1 MNNPISYA
9 DPSGHSI
16 VGAMFFGAVIGFLSV
31 YIPDVMENAQDG
43 FQASDLWTFRK
54 DNLLE
59 YGVNIIG
66 GALTGLI
73 GELGMSILI
82 SAPLVGAINTGVAYV
97 SGDIDTW
104 QEGLDHFLQSTL
116 IAGLTLG
123 SKNMSK
129 RIPKIGKVSGLNTK
143 LNNFINKTVSIAD
156 STLSVWGQYMDDTTS
171 VLILTFGVIN
181 TWKRLNSL

>member
-1 MNNPISYA
+1 MYS

-16 VGAMFFGAVIGFLSV
+16 LCAMVFGAIIGFLSV
-31 YIPDVMENAQDG
+31 YIPDVMEEAQDG
-43 FQASDLWTFRK
+43 FQASDLLPFRK

-82 SAPLVGAINTGVAYV
+82 SAPLVGVINTGVAYV
-97 SGDIDTW
+97 SGDIDSW
-104 QEGLDHFLQSTL
+104 QQGLDHFLQSTL
-116 IAGLTLG
+116 TAGLTLG
-123 SKNMSK
+123 SNNMAK

-156 STLSVWGQYMDDTTS
+156 STLSVWGQYMDYTTS

-181 TWKRLNSL
+181 TWKKLKRI